1 MQARFYDPMLGRFLS
16 ADTIVPEPGKPQSL
30 NRYSYVY
37 NRPLMYNDPT
47 GHQGG
52 GGWVPLDMCGRE
64 VNCGDAGPQLSIDW
78 TVLPYFPIIT
88 EEIVEALPIGPLPP
102 PPEPPAANEGG
113 GQGAELVVIL
123 NFGGGAAVAEPTI
136 AGEVILGAAVA
147 GAACY
152 LYCADVAGA
161 IASGA
166 REAACALPF
175 VHCADG
181 GDEAASPRRT
191 VSPERRE
198 HILGSD
204 ETGGGHRPGTGISG
218 NTEFPR
224 EWSDD
229 QIIEAI
235 ESVANDPG
243 SSERTQ
249 QDGRIVVEGTR
260 RGVDIRV
267 IVEPNSIDIVTGF
280 PTNVPRNP

>member
-1 MQARFYDPMLGRFLS
+1 MQARFYDPLLGRFLS
-16 ADTIVPEPGKPQSL
+16 ADSIVPEPGKPQSL

-152 LYCADVAGA
+152 LYCADAAGA

-175 VHCADG
+175 GMLCSSSG
-181 GDEAASPRRT
+181 QDEA
-191 VSPERRE
+191 PEVEETPDSHPEKFQPVRGRPAKMNK
-198 HILGSD
+198 
-204 ETGGGHRPGTGISG
+204 ETGEVWEPDRLHRDHWEVYPSLKDYEAKGRDARDRAVNKDGTV
-218 NTEFPR
+218 R
-224 EWSDD
+224 EYF
-229 QIIEAI
+229 
-235 ESVANDPG
+235 
-243 SSERTQ
+243 R
-249 QDGRIVVEGTR
+249 
-260 RGVDIRV
+260 
-267 IVEPNSIDIVTGF
+267 
-280 PTNVPRNP
+280 